1 VNSETR
7 RYQVPPLPRSPSSIA
22 PTSEC
27 GGEGRGEGVATRT
40 FGCLALAFAILSGN
54 PAPAAVQPVWE
65 NQLVFL
71 DGREV
76 LDSVA
81 RIDAAGKVHLKR
93 AAEPVPLNGLRLVR
107 HVMFRKPPVKMS
119 AVGSI
124 VVRLTG
130 DGSIRAKTVAIK
142 SEKVYVTWAGGP
154 ELKLPLEAVRSV
166 QFQTAPNPLFAKAA
180 ASPSADNDQL
190 IVEIRNKFRAVPALI
205 ESMDDAQITFTS
217 DKQKISVPRQR
228 LYGVVFAYVKK
239 PLKRDGLCRVRL
251 TDGTIL
257 PGKVLELPKVPGRLK
272 FQLLEGS
279 ELSLDWDAVAQI
291 AVSSDRLHWVS
302 DLKPAEVVEQTIV
315 ALPQKWKADQSVA
328 GTRLKLAGRTFDKG
342 LGVHARSQLTFAL
355 DGKYETF
362 AAVIGLDDAA
372 RRKGDCVFVVSGD
385 GRELFRQRVKGRDKP
400 AAVRLD
406 VRNVRRLV
414 LLVEP
419 GENLDIADH
428 ADWADACLILPA
440 K

>member
-1 VNSETR
+1 M
-7 RYQVPPLPRSPSSIA
+7 L
-22 PTSEC
+22 
-27 GGEGRGEGVATRT
+27 VAT
-40 FGCLALAFAILSGN
+40 ALAV
-54 PAPAAVQPVWE
+54 PATAQPVWE

-76 LDSVA
+76 LDSVV
-81 RIDAAGKVHLKR
+81 RIDTAGKVHLKR
-93 AAEPVPLNGLRLVR
+93 NAEPVPLNGFRLLR
-107 HVMFRKPPVKMS
+107 HVMFRTPPVKKS
-119 AVGSI
+119 AVGTI

-130 DGSIRAKTVAIK
+130 EGVIRAKTFAVK
-142 SEKVYVTWAGGP
+142 NEKVHVTWAGGP

-166 QFQTAPNPLFAKAA
+166 QYNATPNPLFAKAS

-190 IVEIRNKFRAVPALI
+190 IVEIGGKFRTVPALI
-205 ESMDDAQITFTS
+205 ESMDDAQVTFTS
-217 DKQKISVPRQR
+217 DKQKVSVPRQR
-228 LYGVVFAYVKK
+228 LYGIVFAWVKK

-251 TDGTIL
+251 TDGSVL
-257 PGKVLELPKVPGRLK
+257 PGKVLELPKVPGKLK
-272 FQLLEGS
+272 FQLLEGG

-302 DLKPAEVVEQTIV
+302 DLKPAETNEQTIV
-315 ALPQKWKADQSVA
+315 ALPQKWKADRSVS
-328 GTRLKLAGRTFDKG
+328 GTPLKLAGRTFDKG
-342 LGVHARSQLTFAL
+342 IGVHARSQLTFAV
-355 DGKYETF
+355 DGKYEKF
-362 AAVIGLDDAA
+362 AVVIGLDDAA

-400 AAVRLD
+400 AQVRLD

>member
-1 VNSETR
+1 M
-7 RYQVPPLPRSPSSIA
+7 L
-22 PTSEC
+22 
-27 GGEGRGEGVATRT
+27 VAT
-40 FGCLALAFAILSGN
+40 ALAV
-54 PAPAAVQPVWE
+54 PATAQPVWE

-76 LDSVA
+76 LDSVV
-81 RIDAAGKVHLKR
+81 RIDTAGKVHLKR
-93 AAEPVPLNGLRLVR
+93 NAEPVPLNGFRLLR
-107 HVMFRKPPVKMS
+107 HVMFRTPPVKKS
-119 AVGSI
+119 AVGTI

-130 DGSIRAKTVAIK
+130 EGVIRAKTFAVK
-142 SEKVYVTWAGGP
+142 NEKVHVTWAGGP

-166 QFQTAPNPLFAKAA
+166 QYNATPNPLFAKAS

-190 IVEIRNKFRAVPALI
+190 IVEIRGKFRTVPALI
-205 ESMDDAQITFTS
+205 ESMDDAQVTFTS
-217 DKQKISVPRQR
+217 DKQKVSVPRQR
-228 LYGVVFAYVKK
+228 LYGIVFAWVKK

-251 TDGTIL
+251 TDGSVL
-257 PGKVLELPKVPGRLK
+257 PGKVLELPKVPGKLK
-272 FQLLEGS
+272 FQLLEGG

-302 DLKPAEVVEQTIV
+302 DLKPAETNEQTIV
-315 ALPQKWKADQSVA
+315 ALPQKWKADRSVS
-328 GTRLKLAGRTFDKG
+328 GTPLKLAGRTFDKG
-342 LGVHARSQLTFAL
+342 IGVHARSQLTFAV
-355 DGKYETF
+355 DGKYEKF
-362 AAVIGLDDAA
+362 AVVIGLDDAA

-385 GRELFRQRVKGRDKP
+385 GRELFRQRVKGRDEP
-400 AAVRLD
+400 AQVRLG